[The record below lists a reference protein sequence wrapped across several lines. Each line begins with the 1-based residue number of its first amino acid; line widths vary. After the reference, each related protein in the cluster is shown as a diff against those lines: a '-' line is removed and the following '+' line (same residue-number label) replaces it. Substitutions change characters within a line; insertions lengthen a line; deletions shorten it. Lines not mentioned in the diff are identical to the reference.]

1 MDIIL
6 KKDIANLGDKDD
18 IVNVKDGYARH
29 YLIPRGMAVIATK
42 SVRKMHDENL
52 RQRAHKIEKIREEAE
67 AKAEKIKDIKLRIPA
82 KTSSSGKIFGSVN
95 EIILAEALEKEG
107 ISVERKNIKLNDAVK
122 EVGTYKAT
130 VKLYKD
136 IEAEF
141 EFEVYSEE

>member
-6 KKDIANLGDKDD
+6 KKDIPNLGEKDD
-18 IVNVKDGYARH
+18 VVNVKDGYARH
-29 YLIPRGMAVIATK
+29 YLIPNGMAVIATK
-42 SVRKMHDENL
+42 SARKMHEENM
-52 RQRAHKIEKIREEAE
+52 RQRAHKIEKMREEAQ
-67 AKAEKIKDIKLRIPA
+67 AQADKIKDKKFRIGA
-82 KTSSSGKIFGSVN
+82 KTSSTGKIFGSVN

-107 ISVERKNIKLNDAVK
+107 ISVDRKNIKLEDSVK
-122 EVGTYKAT
+122 EVGKYKAS

>member
-29 YLIPRGMAVIATK
+29 YLIPNGLAAIATK
-42 SVRKMHDENL
+42 SARKMHEENM
-52 RQRAHKIEKIREEAE
+52 RQRAHKIEKMREEAQE
-67 AKAEKIKDIKLRIPA
+67 QADKISKTKLRIGA
-82 KTSSSGKIFGSVN
+82 KTSSKGKIFGSVN
-95 EIILAEALEKEG
+95 NIILAEALEKEG
-107 ISVERKNIKLNDAVK
+107 ITVDRKNINIADSIK
-122 EVGTYKAT
+122 EVGTYKAK

>member
-6 KKDIANLGDKDD
+6 KKDMPNLGEKDD

-29 YLIPRGMAVIATK
+29 YLIPNGMAVIATK
-42 SVRKMHDENL
+42 SARKMHEENM
-52 RQRAHKIEKIREEAE
+52 RQRSHKIEKIRKEAQKQ
-67 AKAEKIKDIKLRIPA
+67 ADKFANTKFRIGA
-82 KTSSSGKIFGSVN
+82 KTSSTGKIFGSVN
-95 EIILAEALEKEG
+95 EIILAETLEKEG
-107 ISVERKNIKLNDAVK
+107 ITVDRKNIKLDDPVK
-122 EVGTYKAT
+122 EVGKYKAS

>member
-6 KKDIANLGDKDD
+6 KKDITNLGDKDD

-42 SVRKMHDENL
+42 SARKMHDENL

-67 AKAEKIKDIKLRIPA
+67 AKAAKINGIKLRIPA

-107 ISVERKNIKLNDAVK
+107 VSVERKNIKLNDPVK

>member
-29 YLIPRGMAVIATK
+29 YLIPKGMAVIATK
-42 SVRKMHDENL
+42 SARKMHDENL
-52 RQRAHKIEKIREEAE
+52 RQRAHKIEKLREEAQ
-67 AKAEKIKDIKLRIPA
+67 AVADKIEKVKLRIPA
-82 KTSSSGKIFGSVN
+82 KTSSAGKIFGSVN

-107 ISVERKNIKLNDAVK
+107 IKVDRKNIKLSEPIK
-122 EVGTYKAT
+122 EVGTYKAS

-136 IEAEF
+136 IHAEF